1 MRIIGFF
8 IKSFVEN
15 FIKKTKGVK
24 SERTR
29 KILEIQREWT
39 EQLKKCDEVELYI
52 IKSTVIIAG
61 TCTGF
66 VSNRII
72 RDVEFDYVI
81 VDEAAKATFPELAV
95 SLNKAHKIILV
106 GDHQQ
111 LPPVLDTEIIRNNKE
126 KLDEEGL
133 AQGIFERMY
142 NMFPLQEQRK
152 TKGEKFPVP

>member
-1 MRIIGFF
+1 M
-8 IKSFVEN
+8 
-15 FIKKTKGVK
+15 
-24 SERTR
+24 
-29 KILEIQREWT
+29 
-39 EQLKKCDEVELYI
+39 
-52 IKSTVIIAG
+52 
-61 TCTGF
+61 
-66 VSNRII
+66 SNRII

-142 NMFPLQEQRK
+142 KYVSR
-152 TKGEKFPVP
+152 G